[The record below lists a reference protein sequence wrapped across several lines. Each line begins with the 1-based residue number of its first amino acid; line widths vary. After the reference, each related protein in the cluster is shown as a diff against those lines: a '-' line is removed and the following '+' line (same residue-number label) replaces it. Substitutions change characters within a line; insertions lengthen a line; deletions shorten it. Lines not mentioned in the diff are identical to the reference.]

1 MRVRLLAVILGILVW
16 VGLAVPARAAAPKPP
31 ALPREFRAAWIA
43 TVSNI
48 DWPSRPGLPVDQ
60 QKAEL
65 IAILD
70 RAKSLRL
77 NAVIFQ
83 VRPGC
88 DALYMSTSEPWSE
101 YLTGRMGQAPQPF
114 YDPLAF
120 AITEAHRRGL
130 ELHAWINPFRARHMS
145 AKSPISE
152 NHISNRNPG
161 LVRTYGKQ
169 LWLDPGEQATHDYSV
184 AVILDIVR
192 RYDVDG
198 IHIDDYFYP
207 YREKDAAG
215 RDLPFP
221 DDDSWKRYVASGGKL
236 DRDDWRR
243 NNVDRFVERMYREV
257 KAAKRFV
264 KVGISPFGIWRPNN
278 PVGIRGFDAYAS
290 IYADSRK
297 WLVNGWCDYLAP
309 QLYWPLAKKE
319 QSLPALFKWWDQQSS
334 KGRHVW
340 PGINSTVVGEL
351 PATEMVNQIAAIRK
365 TKPGSGEIF
374 WNMKSL
380 MTNKAKLVE
389 TLQRDSFPESAL
401 VPEISWL
408 GGRSPSAPKAVYG
421 RSGGDTVITWE
432 SSTDSA
438 VCWFAVQSREKG
450 KWTTE
455 ILPATRL
462 MWRTGRKVDAVAVSA
477 IVRTGQASKPTV
489 VAVP

>member
-1 MRVRLLAVILGILVW
+1 MAALLGIWVLAGSGLV
-16 VGLAVPARAAAPKPP
+16 ARAAAPKPP

-70 RAKSLRL
+70 RAKALRL

-88 DALYMSTSEPWSE
+88 DALYLSSSEPWSE
-101 YLTGRMGQAPQPF
+101 YLTGRMGQAPQPY

-130 ELHAWINPFRARHMS
+130 ELHAWINPFRARHTS
-145 AKSPISE
+145 AKSPVSE
-152 NHISNRNPG
+152 NHISNRMPG

-184 AVILDIVR
+184 AVILDIVK

-207 YREKDAAG
+207 YREKDASG
-215 RDLPFP
+215 RDIPFP
-221 DDDSWKRYVASGGKL
+221 DDASWKRYVAAGGKL
-236 DRDDWRR
+236 ERDDWRR

-257 KAAKRFV
+257 KATKRFV

-278 PVGIRGFDAYAS
+278 PPGIRGFDAYAS
-290 IYADSRK
+290 IYADARK
-297 WLVNGWCDYLAP
+297 WLVNGWCDYFAP
-309 QLYWPLAKKE
+309 QLYWPLSRKE
-319 QSLPALFKWWDQQSS
+319 QSLPVLFKWWTQQSS

-351 PATEMVNQIAAIRK
+351 PAAEMVNQIAAIRK
-365 TKPGSGEIF
+365 AKPGAGQIF

-380 MTNKAKLVE
+380 MNNKARLVE
-389 TLQRDSFPESAL
+389 TLQKDSFPEAAL
-401 VPEISWL
+401 VPEIPWL
-408 GGRSPSAPKAVYG
+408 GGRNPSQPKAVYG
-421 RSGGDTVITWE
+421 RSGGETVISWE
-432 SSTDSA
+432 SSNDSS
-438 VCWFAVQSREKG
+438 VCWYAVQSREKG

-455 ILPATRL
+455 IFPANRL

-477 IVRTGQASKPTV
+477 IVRTGQASKPAV
-489 VAVP
+489 VVVP